1 MYRCSRQ
8 FSSSSRVVVCV
19 VLDEV
24 GGFLGG
30 LIVYVG
36 VVVGKVVG
44 LFV

>member
-1 MYRCSRQ
+1 MYRCTRQ
-8 FSSSSRVVVCV
+8 FSSSSRGVVCV

-30 LIVYVG
+30 LIVEVG
-36 VVVGKVVG
+36 VVVDEVVG